1 MNTKISPV
9 LIRISIVLAGIVIW
23 PGNAIS
29 QLKETAQTPTK
40 TLSNPQLNS
49 NMLQKCQQAVQSIPS
64 CNYTTGTQTGTGP
77 DVCTGQPIDNFGV
90 NPVGTQYCVTAL
102 FKQYPKCL
110 QELQKGD
117 PDCLVDASSSN
128 FGPQINP
135 NVLQEC
141 QQAVQAIPS
150 CNYTTGVQTGTG
162 EGVCTQQPIDNF
174 GVSPVGEQHC
184 VAALFKQYPKCL
196 EELQKGNPDCIV
208 TK

>member
-40 TLSNPQLNS
+40 TLSDPQLNS

-64 CNYTTGTQTGTGP
+64 CNYTTGTQTGTEP

-117 PDCLVDASSSN
+117 PDCIVT
-128 FGPQINP
+128 
-135 NVLQEC
+135 
-141 QQAVQAIPS
+141 
-150 CNYTTGVQTGTG
+150 NYTSGVSDRDGSGTG
-162 EGVCTQQPIDNF
+162 EISPTMGPFIGVNKRNF
-174 GVSPVGEQHC
+174 R
-184 VAALFKQYPKCL
+184 
-196 EELQKGNPDCIV
+196 
-208 TK
+208 

>member
-1 MNTKISPV
+1 MNTKIPPV

-29 QLKETAQTPTK
+29 QFKETAQTPAK

-64 CNYTTGTQTGTGP
+64 CNYTTGAQTGAGP
-77 DVCTGQPIDNFGV
+77 DVCTGQPLDNFGV

-117 PDCLVDASSSN
+117 PDCLVDALLPTSDRRS
-128 FGPQINP
+128 
-135 NVLQEC
+135 
-141 QQAVQAIPS
+141 
-150 CNYTTGVQTGTG
+150 TQTFFK
-162 EGVCTQQPIDNF
+162 NA
-174 GVSPVGEQHC
+174 SR
-184 VAALFKQYPKCL
+184 LFKLSIHATIRLVYRQVRGKVFAHN
-196 EELQKGNPDCIV
+196 NPSIILALALLVSSIV
-208 TK
+208 LRRYSNNIQNAWKNFRKAILTAL